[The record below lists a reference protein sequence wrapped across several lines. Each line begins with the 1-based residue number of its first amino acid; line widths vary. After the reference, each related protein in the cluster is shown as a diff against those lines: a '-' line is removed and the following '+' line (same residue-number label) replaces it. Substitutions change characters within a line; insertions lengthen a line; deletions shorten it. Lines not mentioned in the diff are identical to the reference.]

1 MIAVDQRGHG
11 LSGTPDE
18 YGFDAVTEDLRG
30 AVKTLELDRPVVVG
44 HSWGGSVALAFA
56 AAHPD
61 MTRGI
66 VMVDGGF
73 MDLSQHLDW
82 EQAEKQMR
90 PPEFDGAPLEGFVR
104 AMKSW
109 PNISDLWSEELADM
123 VLSNLVIR
131 DEKVYR
137 RLSIPNHMKIAKAI
151 YDLSTSEM
159 LASLAVPGL
168 AISCERQT
176 QGQLESAWMES
187 RRAGLERLR
196 ETAPNVR
203 VVVMEDTIHDVPIQR
218 PKELA
223 ALITEFASHL

>member
-1 MIAVDQRGHG
+1 ME
-11 LSGTPDE
+11 LS
-18 YGFDAVTEDLRG
+18 R
-30 AVKTLELDRPVVVG
+30 
-44 HSWGGSVALAFA
+44 
-56 AAHPD
+56 
-61 MTRGI
+61 
-66 VMVDGGF
+66 
-73 MDLSQHLDW
+73 HLDW

-90 PPEFDGAPLEGFVR
+90 PPDFDGAPLEGFVR
-104 AMKSW
+104 SMKSW
-109 PNISDLWSEELADM
+109 PNLGDLWSEELADM

-159 LASLAVPGL
+159 LASLTVPGL

-176 QGQLESAWMES
+176 QGQLENAWMES

-203 VVVMEDTIHDVPIQR
+203 VVVMEDTIHDVPLQR
-218 PKELA
+218 PNELA
-223 ALITEFASHL
+223 SLITEFASTVTH